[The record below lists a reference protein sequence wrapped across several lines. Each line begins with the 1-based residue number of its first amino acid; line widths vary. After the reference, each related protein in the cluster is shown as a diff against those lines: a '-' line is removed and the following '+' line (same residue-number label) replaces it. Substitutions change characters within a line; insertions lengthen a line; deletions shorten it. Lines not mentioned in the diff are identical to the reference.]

1 MGDQRPKEDGVYNIF
16 TSIFVTNFPDQ
27 TNAKELWRLCNQYGN
42 VIDSFIPNRRSKVGK
57 RFGFVRF
64 IKIYD
69 VERLVNN
76 LCTIW
81 IGNFKLHANIAKF
94 NRTPLHKGNHL
105 PNIHANVRPAP
116 VVSSKTHGDSSSYI
130 QAVKAGVNLHSVVS
144 DAKVSKPALLLDDSC
159 LNVSD
164 YSLSLVGKLKE
175 FSSLPN
181 LKMLLVEEGF
191 TDLTISYLG
200 GFWVSF
206 QFLSKTSKENFMSH
220 VGVNSWFIKILQG
233 SSSFVVDERVTW
245 IDIEGVPLCVWSHN
259 TFSRIASI
267 WGSLLYDEDEGSSH
281 FHRKRLCIKTTFHDI
296 ISDSFKIIVKGKVF
310 WIRAKELTGWAPN
323 YSVTEDASD
332 SDDESVDS
340 KLVDNHKESPL
351 ENDSESEV
359 IPETVFEGQANV
371 ESKSTASKDVTNES
385 PKDHSEDPF
394 NIYDLLNKK
403 NPEKPVVQQSAGDL
417 KFPPGFTPSGDVN
430 QECTLPVHDKDTMA
444 SYKEDT
450 NVSSCSGHF
459 HKVKSP
465 KTGGSMLQVIEDLI
479 KVGQTMGYK
488 MEGCMKDI
496 EEIETKMELVDLFS
510 IRACWGNLTFDY
522 VFSPS
527 VGNSGGILCVWD
539 SNMFHKENSSVSDY
553 FVAIMGK
560 WRPNNKN
567 LLIISVYAP
576 QDLAEKK
583 MLWQYLN
590 ILIDRWNGD
599 VIVMGDFNEVR
610 HKDERYG
617 FIFHARGADAFNSFI
632 SAGGL
637 LEVPSGGYSFT
648 WSHNSALKMSKLD
661 RFLVYDNLQRKC
673 PNLSSLTLDRFLS
686 DHRPIL
692 LRELNIDY
700 GPTPFRFFHNLFEL
714 EGFDAFVADTWQN
727 ITITKSNAMIKLAKK
742 LKMLTSVGVSSSIH
756 LEDRLDITNH
766 LSSLDNT
773 KSIELAQKAKDL
785 ERVFVEEEIKEAV
798 WDCGLD
804 KSPGPDGFT
813 FGFFRRFW
821 NLIEGDVVEAVN
833 HLFNNGFRH
842 SGGNSSFIALIPKF
856 QGVKM
861 VNDYRPISLID
872 SLYKIITKLLTNR
885 LVTVIDGLV
894 NEVQSAFI
902 ANRQILDGP
911 FILNEIIHWCK
922 AKKKQTLIFKVD
934 FEKAFDSVRW
944 DFLDDVLKNLGFGS
958 RWRDW
963 IQSCLNYSKGSILVN
978 GSPTSEFQYFKGLK
992 QSLIA
997 FLISHLFY
1005 ADDVVFIGQWCD
1017 SNIST
1022 IIRVLD
1028 CFFQAS
1034 GMRINLHKSKIMG
1047 IAVDNSLVTQAANS
1061 IGCLTL
1067 SLPFQY
1073 LGVNIGSHMSRIK
1086 SWDIV
1091 LNKVQGR
1098 LSKWKS
1104 KVLSVGGRLTL
1115 LKSVLGATPIYY
1127 MSMYKAPMYVINKLE
1142 AIRSHF
1148 FNGGDPNIRKMT
1160 FVKWENVLASK
1171 DKGGMGVSSFFAL
1184 NRALIF
1190 KWIWRFHSQ
1199 GFSLWSRVIKA
1210 IHGVDGKLGYHIKP
1224 SASSNWIDIV
1234 RTLPILLNKGIDLL
1248 GYIKKKVG
1256 NGEKT
1261 LFWYEPWKGD
1271 VSFNNLFPRLF
1282 ALELDKKISV
1292 AGKMAQPSLITS
1304 FRRNPRSGTEASQMA
1319 MLTSLLEG
1327 ICLPNMLDR
1336 WCWSLSGDEEFS
1348 VSSARILID
1357 DKTLGTVGSKTHW
1370 CKYVPLKVNILSW
1383 RVKLNNLPTRLNL
1396 SRRGMDIQSI
1406 LCPSCNLAV
1415 ESTNHIFFSCP
1426 MMKDLYKSISRWW
1439 DVNLLNLSSYD
1450 DWWEW
1455 FSSLR
1460 LSSKLK
1466 LLMEGSRSGCSV
1478 WIVVLK
1484 AIDNLKSRGVDLM
1497 EFCNKVNGNGNN
1509 SKFWQDK
1516 WLGQVCFNDK
1526 FHKLFNLELQK
1537 DISVSNKLIDPNL
1550 TLTFRRRP
1558 RAGIEESQLLELAQ
1572 LLSSVT
1578 LSSAKDRW
1586 T

>member
-1 MGDQRPKEDGVYNIF
+1 MGDRRPKEDGVYNIS

-385 PKDHSEDPF
+385 PKDHYEDPF

-496 EEIETKMELVDLFS
+496 EEI
-510 IRACWGNLTFDY
+510 
-522 VFSPS
+522 VF
-527 VGNSGGILCVWD
+527 VKV
-539 SNMFHKENSSVSDY
+539 F
-553 FVAIMGK
+553 F
-560 WRPNNKN
+560 
-567 LLIISVYAP
+567 
-576 QDLAEKK
+576 
-583 MLWQYLN
+583 
-590 ILIDRWNGD
+590 
-599 VIVMGDFNEVR
+599 
-610 HKDERYG
+610 
-617 FIFHARGADAFNSFI
+617 
-632 SAGGL
+632 
-637 LEVPSGGYSFT
+637 PSGGYSFT
-648 WSHNSALKMSKLD
+648 WSHNSASKMSKLD
-661 RFLVYDNLQRKC
+661 RFLVSDNLQRTC

-700 GPTPFRFFHNLFEL
+700 GPTPFHFFHNWFEL

-727 ITITKSNAMIKLAKK
+727 ITITLITESNAMIKLAKK
-742 LKMLTSVGVSSSIH
+742 LKMLKGNIRQWVKGKKDNATSLRKELKTKLAAIDTLIDKGVSSSTH
-756 LEDRLDITNH
+756 LEDRLDIMNH

-773 KSIELAQKAKDL
+773 ESIELAQKAKVKWSIEGDENSKFFHGIINKRRNNLAIRGTIIDGEWIEDPIAVKNEFLSHFQSRFEAPCANRLVLDMVFPNRLSPEQAQDL
-785 ERVFVEEEIKEAV
+785 ERVFVKEEIKEAV

-813 FGFFRRFW
+813 FGFYRRFW

-833 HLFNNGFRH
+833 HFFNNGFRH
-842 SGGNSSFIALIPKF
+842 SGGNSSFIALILKF
-856 QGVKM
+856 QGAKM
-861 VNDYRPISLID
+861 VKDYRPISLIG
-872 SLYKIITKLLTNR
+872 SLYKIITKLLANR

-963 IQSCLNYSKGSILVN
+963 IQSCLNSSKGSILVN
-978 GSPTSEFQYFKGLK
+978 GSPTSEFQYFKSLK
-992 QSLIA
+992 QGDPLSPFLFILVMECLHLSFQKVVNAGLYKGVVLDNSLQ
-997 FLISHLFY
+997 ISHLFY

-1115 LKSVLGATPIYY
+1115 LKSILGATPIYY

-1142 AIRSHF
+1142 AIPSHF

-1160 FVKWENVLASK
+1160 L
-1171 DKGGMGVSSFFAL
+1171 
-1184 NRALIF
+1184 LIF
-1190 KWIWRFHSQ
+1190 GLMLLRLFI
-1199 GFSLWSRVIKA
+1199 
-1210 IHGVDGKLGYHIKP
+1210 GVVVRAGYHIKP
-1224 SASSNWIDIV
+1224 SASANWIDIV
-1234 RTLPILLNKGIDLL
+1234 HSSLFVKSIGIAFL

-1256 NGEKT
+1256 TCERKL
-1261 LFWYEPWKGD
+1261 LFWC
-1271 VSFNNLFPRLF
+1271 
-1282 ALELDKKISV
+1282 
-1292 AGKMAQPSLITS
+1292 
-1304 FRRNPRSGTEASQMA
+1304 NPRSGTEASQMA
-1319 MLTSLLEG
+1319 MLTSILEG

-1357 DKTLGTVGSKTHW
+1357 DKTFGTVGLNAW
-1370 CKYVPLKVNILSW
+1370 CKY
-1383 RVKLNNLPTRLNL
+1383 
-1396 SRRGMDIQSI
+1396 G
-1406 LCPSCNLAV
+1406 
-1415 ESTNHIFFSCP
+1415 
-1426 MMKDLYKSISRWW
+1426 
-1439 DVNLLNLSSYD
+1439 SS
-1450 DWWEW
+1450 
-1455 FSSLR
+1455 
-1460 LSSKLK
+1460 
-1466 LLMEGSRSGCSV
+1466 
-1478 WIVVLK
+1478 
-1484 AIDNLKSRGVDLM
+1484 N
-1497 EFCNKVNGNGNN
+1497 
-1509 SKFWQDK
+1509 
-1516 WLGQVCFNDK
+1516 
-1526 FHKLFNLELQK
+1526 
-1537 DISVSNKLIDPNL
+1537 
-1550 TLTFRRRP
+1550 
-1558 RAGIEESQLLELAQ
+1558 
-1572 LLSSVT
+1572 
-1578 LSSAKDRW
+1578 
-1586 T
+1586 

>member
-1 MGDQRPKEDGVYNIF
+1 MGDRRPKEDGVYNIS

-206 QFLSKTSKENFMSH
+206 QFLSKASKENFMSH

-267 WGSLLYDEDEGSSH
+267 WGSLLYDEDEAILIQTSP
-281 FHRKRLCIKTTFHDI
+281 FHRKAFVHKKLHSMTLSLILSKSLSRQ
-296 ISDSFKIIVKGKVF
+296 VF
-310 WIRAKELTGWAPN
+310 WIRAKELTGWAPIIC
-323 YSVTEDASD
+323 TKDASA
-332 SDDESVDS
+332 SYDESVDS
-340 KLVDNHKESPL
+340 KLVIIHKESHL
-351 ENDSESEV
+351 ENM
-359 IPETVFEGQANV
+359 I
-371 ESKSTASKDVTNES
+371 DVTNES

-394 NIYDLLNKK
+394 NIYNLLNKK

-496 EEIETKMELVDLFS
+496 EEIE
-510 IRACWGNLTFDY
+510 
-522 VFSPS
+522 
-527 VGNSGGILCVWD
+527 
-539 SNMFHKENSSVSDY
+539 NSSVSDY

-560 WRPNNKN
+560 WRPNNKK

-599 VIVMGDFNEVR
+599 VFVKVF
-610 HKDERYG
+610 
-617 FIFHARGADAFNSFI
+617 F
-632 SAGGL
+632 
-637 LEVPSGGYSFT
+637 PSGGYSFT
-648 WSHNSALKMSKLD
+648 WSHNSASKMSKLD
-661 RFLVYDNLQRKC
+661 RFLVSDNLQRTC

-700 GPTPFRFFHNLFEL
+700 GPTPFCFFHNWFEL

-727 ITITKSNAMIKLAKK
+727 ITITLITESNAMIKLAKK
-742 LKMLTSVGVSSSIH
+742 LKMLKGNIRQWVKGKKDNATSLRKELKTKLAAIDTLIDKGVSSSTH
-756 LEDRLDITNH
+756 LEDRLDIMNH

-773 KSIELAQKAKDL
+773 ESIELAQKAKVKWSIEGDENSKFFHGIINKRRNNLAIRGTIIDGEWIEDPIAVKNEFLSHFQSRFEAPCANRLVLDMVFPNRLSPEQAQDL
-785 ERVFVEEEIKEAV
+785 ERVFVKEEIKEAV

-813 FGFFRRFW
+813 FGFYRRFW

-833 HLFNNGFRH
+833 HFFNNGFRH
-842 SGGNSSFIALIPKF
+842 SGGNSSFIALILKF
-856 QGVKM
+856 QGAKM
-861 VNDYRPISLID
+861 VKDYRPISLIG
-872 SLYKIITKLLTNR
+872 SLYKIITKLLANR

-944 DFLDDVLKNLGFGS
+944 DFLDDVLKNFGS
-958 RWRDW
+958 KPRSNTKHNR
-963 IQSCLNYSKGSILVN
+963 IL
-978 GSPTSEFQYFKGLK
+978 P
-992 QSLIA
+992 A
-997 FLISHLFY
+997 
-1005 ADDVVFIGQWCD
+1005 
-1017 SNIST
+1017 
-1022 IIRVLD
+1022 
-1028 CFFQAS
+1028 
-1034 GMRINLHKSKIMG
+1034 
-1047 IAVDNSLVTQAANS
+1047 
-1061 IGCLTL
+1061 
-1067 SLPFQY
+1067 
-1073 LGVNIGSHMSRIK
+1073 
-1086 SWDIV
+1086 
-1091 LNKVQGR
+1091 
-1098 LSKWKS
+1098 
-1104 KVLSVGGRLTL
+1104 
-1115 LKSVLGATPIYY
+1115 KSVNNKKVEDHPRTNKSVWTKVNRVDSSI
-1127 MSMYKAPMYVINKLE
+1127 SSKHVVIN
-1142 AIRSHF
+1142 
-1148 FNGGDPNIRKMT
+1148 
-1160 FVKWENVLASK
+1160 
-1171 DKGGMGVSSFFAL
+1171 
-1184 NRALIF
+1184 
-1190 KWIWRFHSQ
+1190 
-1199 GFSLWSRVIKA
+1199 
-1210 IHGVDGKLGYHIKP
+1210 
-1224 SASSNWIDIV
+1224 SNSESV
-1234 RTLPILLNKGIDLL
+1234 C
-1248 GYIKKKVG
+1248 
-1256 NGEKT
+1256 KT
-1261 LFWYEPWKGD
+1261 K
-1271 VSFNNLFPRLF
+1271 
-1282 ALELDKKISV
+1282 
-1292 AGKMAQPSLITS
+1292 
-1304 FRRNPRSGTEASQMA
+1304 
-1319 MLTSLLEG
+1319 LTSLPLPKLE
-1327 ICLPNMLDR
+1327 
-1336 WCWSLSGDEEFS
+1336 E
-1348 VSSARILID
+1348 A
-1357 DKTLGTVGSKTHW
+1357 
-1370 CKYVPLKVNILSW
+1370 
-1383 RVKLNNLPTRLNL
+1383 
-1396 SRRGMDIQSI
+1396 
-1406 LCPSCNLAV
+1406 
-1415 ESTNHIFFSCP
+1415 
-1426 MMKDLYKSISRWW
+1426 
-1439 DVNLLNLSSYD
+1439 
-1450 DWWEW
+1450 
-1455 FSSLR
+1455 
-1460 LSSKLK
+1460 
-1466 LLMEGSRSGCSV
+1466 
-1478 WIVVLK
+1478 
-1484 AIDNLKSRGVDLM
+1484 
-1497 EFCNKVNGNGNN
+1497 
-1509 SKFWQDK
+1509 
-1516 WLGQVCFNDK
+1516 
-1526 FHKLFNLELQK
+1526 
-1537 DISVSNKLIDPNL
+1537 
-1550 TLTFRRRP
+1550 
-1558 RAGIEESQLLELAQ
+1558 
-1572 LLSSVT
+1572 
-1578 LSSAKDRW
+1578 
-1586 T
+1586 

>member
-1 MGDQRPKEDGVYNIF
+1 MGDRRPKEDGVYNIS

-617 FIFHARGADAFNSFI
+617 SIFNARGADAFNSFI

-637 LEVPSGGYSFT
+637 VEVPSGGYSFT
-648 WSHNSALKMSKLD
+648 WSHNSASKMSKLD
-661 RFLVYDNLQRKC
+661 RFLVSDNLQRTC

-700 GPTPFRFFHNLFEL
+700 GPTPFRFFHNWFEL

-727 ITITKSNAMIKLAKK
+727 ITITESNAMIKLAKK
-742 LKMLTSVGVSSSIH
+742 LKMLKGHIRQWVKGKKDNATSLRKELKTKLAAIDTLIDKGVSSSTH
-756 LEDRLDITNH
+756 LEDRLDIMNH

-773 KSIELAQKAKDL
+773 ESIELAQKAK
-785 ERVFVEEEIKEAV
+785 VK
-798 WDCGLD
+798 W
-804 KSPGPDGFT
+804 S
-813 FGFFRRFW
+813 
-821 NLIEGDVVEAVN
+821 IEGDEN
-833 HLFNNGFRH
+833 
-842 SGGNSSFIALIPKF
+842 
-856 QGVKM
+856 
-861 VNDYRPISLID
+861 
-872 SLYKIITKLLTNR
+872 
-885 LVTVIDGLV
+885 
-894 NEVQSAFI
+894 
-902 ANRQILDGP
+902 
-911 FILNEIIHWCK
+911 
-922 AKKKQTLIFKVD
+922 
-934 FEKAFDSVRW
+934 
-944 DFLDDVLKNLGFGS
+944 
-958 RWRDW
+958 
-963 IQSCLNYSKGSILVN
+963 
-978 GSPTSEFQYFKGLK
+978 
-992 QSLIA
+992 
-997 FLISHLFY
+997 
-1005 ADDVVFIGQWCD
+1005 
-1017 SNIST
+1017 
-1022 IIRVLD
+1022 
-1028 CFFQAS
+1028 
-1034 GMRINLHKSKIMG
+1034 
-1047 IAVDNSLVTQAANS
+1047 
-1061 IGCLTL
+1061 
-1067 SLPFQY
+1067 
-1073 LGVNIGSHMSRIK
+1073 
-1086 SWDIV
+1086 
-1091 LNKVQGR
+1091 
-1098 LSKWKS
+1098 S
-1104 KVLSVGGRLTL
+1104 KVLIGELTAEIL
-1115 LKSVLGATPIYY
+1115 LVL
-1127 MSMYKAPMYVINKLE
+1127 
-1142 AIRSHF
+1142 
-1148 FNGGDPNIRKMT
+1148 
-1160 FVKWENVLASK
+1160 
-1171 DKGGMGVSSFFAL
+1171 
-1184 NRALIF
+1184 LIL
-1190 KWIWRFHSQ
+1190 I
-1199 GFSLWSRVIKA
+1199 
-1210 IHGVDGKLGYHIKP
+1210 
-1224 SASSNWIDIV
+1224 SAS
-1234 RTLPILLNKGIDLL
+1234 
-1248 GYIKKKVG
+1248 
-1256 NGEKT
+1256 
-1261 LFWYEPWKGD
+1261 
-1271 VSFNNLFPRLF
+1271 FP
-1282 ALELDKKISV
+1282 
-1292 AGKMAQPSLITS
+1292 
-1304 FRRNPRSGTEASQMA
+1304 
-1319 MLTSLLEG
+1319 
-1327 ICLPNMLDR
+1327 
-1336 WCWSLSGDEEFS
+1336 
-1348 VSSARILID
+1348 
-1357 DKTLGTVGSKTHW
+1357 
-1370 CKYVPLKVNILSW
+1370 
-1383 RVKLNNLPTRLNL
+1383 
-1396 SRRGMDIQSI
+1396 
-1406 LCPSCNLAV
+1406 
-1415 ESTNHIFFSCP
+1415 
-1426 MMKDLYKSISRWW
+1426 
-1439 DVNLLNLSSYD
+1439 
-1450 DWWEW
+1450 
-1455 FSSLR
+1455 
-1460 LSSKLK
+1460 
-1466 LLMEGSRSGCSV
+1466 
-1478 WIVVLK
+1478 
-1484 AIDNLKSRGVDLM
+1484 
-1497 EFCNKVNGNGNN
+1497 
-1509 SKFWQDK
+1509 
-1516 WLGQVCFNDK
+1516 
-1526 FHKLFNLELQK
+1526 
-1537 DISVSNKLIDPNL
+1537 
-1550 TLTFRRRP
+1550 
-1558 RAGIEESQLLELAQ
+1558 
-1572 LLSSVT
+1572 
-1578 LSSAKDRW
+1578 
-1586 T
+1586 

>member
-1 MGDQRPKEDGVYNIF
+1 MGDRRPKEDGVYNIF
-16 TSIFVTNFPDQ
+16 TSICHYFLFKTKY
-27 TNAKELWRLCNQYGN
+27 AKEIWRLCNQLGN
-42 VIDSFIPNRRSKVGK
+42 VIDSFIPIEDPKWCQLS
-57 RFGFVRF
+57 
-64 IKIYD
+64 
-69 VERLVNN
+69 
-76 LCTIW
+76 
-81 IGNFKLHANIAKF
+81 
-94 NRTPLHKGNHL
+94 
-105 PNIHANVRPAP
+105 
-116 VVSSKTHGDSSSYI
+116 
-130 QAVKAGVNLHSVVS
+130 
-144 DAKVSKPALLLDDSC
+144 LLDDS
-159 LNVSD
+159 LSYVSD
-164 YSLSLVGKLKE
+164 YSLSLVGKLKK
-175 FSSLPN
+175 FGSLPN
-181 LKMLLVEEGF
+181 LKMLLMEEGF

-281 FHRKRLCIKTTFHDI
+281 FHRKRLYIKTTFHDI
-296 ISDSFKIIVKGKVF
+296 ISDSFKINVKGKVF

-465 KTGGSMLQVIEDLI
+465 KTGGSMLQVIEDFI
-479 KVGQTMGYK
+479 K
-488 MEGCMKDI
+488 
-496 EEIETKMELVDLFS
+496 ETKMKLVNLFS

-539 SNMFHKENSSVSDY
+539 SNMFHKENSSVFDY

-560 WRPNNKN
+560 WRPNNKK

-590 ILIDRWNGD
+590 ILIDRWNVD

-617 FIFHARGADAFNSFI
+617 SIFNARGADAFNSFI

-637 LEVPSGGYSFT
+637 VEVPSGGYSFT
-648 WSHNSALKMSKLD
+648 WSHNSASKMSKLD
-661 RFLVYDNLQRKC
+661 RFLVSDNLQRMC
-673 PNLSSLTLDRFLS
+673 HNLSSLTLEIF
-686 DHRPIL
+686 
-692 LRELNIDY
+692 
-700 GPTPFRFFHNLFEL
+700 
-714 EGFDAFVADTWQN
+714 
-727 ITITKSNAMIKLAKK
+727 LAKK
-742 LKMLTSVGVSSSIH
+742 LKMLKGHIRQWVKGKKILMHQFLEKELKTKFAAIDTLIVKGVSS
-756 LEDRLDITNH
+756 
-766 LSSLDNT
+766 LSS
-773 KSIELAQKAKDL
+773 
-785 ERVFVEEEIKEAV
+785 
-798 WDCGLD
+798 
-804 KSPGPDGFT
+804 
-813 FGFFRRFW
+813 
-821 NLIEGDVVEAVN
+821 EG
-833 HLFNNGFRH
+833 R
-842 SGGNSSFIALIPKF
+842 GNSSFIALILKF
-856 QGVKM
+856 QGAKM
-861 VNDYRPISLID
+861 VKDYRPISLIG
-872 SLYKIITKLLTNR
+872 SLYKIITKLLANR

-894 NEVQSAFI
+894 NE
-902 ANRQILDGP
+902 
-911 FILNEIIHWCK
+911 
-922 AKKKQTLIFKVD
+922 VD

-963 IQSCLNYSKGSILVN
+963 IQSCLNSSKGSILVN

-992 QSLIA
+992 QGDPLSPFLFILVMESLHLSFQKVVNA
-997 FLISHLFY
+997 GLYKGVVLDNSLQISHLFY
-1005 ADDVVFIGQWCD
+1005 ADDVVFIGQC
-1017 SNIST
+1017 
-1022 IIRVLD
+1022 
-1028 CFFQAS
+1028 
-1034 GMRINLHKSKIMG
+1034 KIMG

-1091 LNKVQGR
+1091 Y
-1098 LSKWKS
+1098 S
-1104 KVLSVGGRLTL
+1104 
-1115 LKSVLGATPIYY
+1115 IYY

-1190 KWIWRFHSQ
+1190 KWIWHFHSQ
-1199 GFSLWSRVIKA
+1199 GFSLWSRVISYSWVSMA
-1210 IHGVDGKLGYHIKP
+1210 LLAWQLARELETHLG
-1224 SASSNWIDIV
+1224 SCLFSNV
-1234 RTLPILLNKGIDLL
+1234 
-1248 GYIKKKVG
+1248 
-1256 NGEKT
+1256 
-1261 LFWYEPWKGD
+1261 
-1271 VSFNNLFPRLF
+1271 
-1282 ALELDKKISV
+1282 
-1292 AGKMAQPSLITS
+1292 
-1304 FRRNPRSGTEASQMA
+1304 
-1319 MLTSLLEG
+1319 
-1327 ICLPNMLDR
+1327 
-1336 WCWSLSGDEEFS
+1336 SLSPLHPESLVVD
-1348 VSSARILID
+1348 
-1357 DKTLGTVGSKTHW
+1357 TL
-1370 CKYVPLKVNILSW
+1370 
-1383 RVKLNNLPTRLNL
+1383 
-1396 SRRGMDIQSI
+1396 
-1406 LCPSCNLAV
+1406 
-1415 ESTNHIFFSCP
+1415 
-1426 MMKDLYKSISRWW
+1426 
-1439 DVNLLNLSSYD
+1439 
-1450 DWWEW
+1450 
-1455 FSSLR
+1455 
-1460 LSSKLK
+1460 
-1466 LLMEGSRSGCSV
+1466 
-1478 WIVVLK
+1478 
-1484 AIDNLKSRGVDLM
+1484 
-1497 EFCNKVNGNGNN
+1497 
-1509 SKFWQDK
+1509 
-1516 WLGQVCFNDK
+1516 
-1526 FHKLFNLELQK
+1526 
-1537 DISVSNKLIDPNL
+1537 
-1550 TLTFRRRP
+1550 
-1558 RAGIEESQLLELAQ
+1558 SQLLKDCCSVGFRGDEGM
-1572 LLSSVT
+1572 LLVG
-1578 LSSAKDRW
+1578 LDMVVFEIVV
-1586 T
+1586 